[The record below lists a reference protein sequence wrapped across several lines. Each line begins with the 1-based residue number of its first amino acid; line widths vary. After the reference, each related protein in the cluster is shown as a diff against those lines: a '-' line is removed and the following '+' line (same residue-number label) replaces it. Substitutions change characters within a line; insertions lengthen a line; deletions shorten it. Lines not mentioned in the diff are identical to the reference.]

1 MTSDEAVG
9 PLDIAKLLALLNA
22 SEDDASQDGA
32 TPGYRGETGLP
43 LSEPEQGAEKID
55 LQEEVD
61 LHREVLT
68 APAAQAQPV
77 APDDPVPQDV
87 ENRFAAHIVH
97 GMSKL
102 RAR

>member
-1 MTSDEAVG
+1 MTSEEAVG

-32 TPGYRGETGLP
+32 APGNRGETV
-43 LSEPEQGAEKID
+43 LSEPELGAEKID

-61 LHREVLT
+61 LHREVLPAT
-68 APAAQAQPV
+68 AAQPQPV

-97 GMSKL
+97 GMAKL
-102 RAR
+102 KAR

>member
-22 SEDDASQDGA
+22 SEEGATPANSEDGA
-32 TPGYRGETGLP
+32 TLGNHSERALP
-43 LSEPEQGAEKID
+43 LSEPEQSGEKIEQH
-55 LQEEVD
+55 QEVF
-61 LHREVLT
+61 T
-68 APAAQAQPV
+68 ATTAQAELV
-77 APDDPVPQDV
+77 APDSPVPHDV

-102 RAR
+102 KAR